1 MSKEDKKLLESLN
14 INVKTKK
21 LNDTAK
27 ENIINCNTI
36 LELYEKNETLQKTLS
51 NMLTSDKSLDVNSID
66 DNIKSILKGSIK
78 KLCMIYRSRD
88 CDKFFWRA
96 FNTKYYYTL
105 ISQTKNTNIKEK
117 ETPALVI
124 FNGFVQTLK
133 DIDTLKPLNKDQT
146 VEALKSIVYE
156 RDNFNTINN
165 SDGEEKKDDGGCTPV
180 NKDGDVFCDDK
191 RVKVKMLNIY
201 CDKIVEILNRLL
213 EFEVLP
219 KVYITKLNNKL
230 YISKDLY
237 GNLNDE
243 NKKFFTTTKN
253 VNDKNIFDYILQ
265 KINLNLQKDT
275 PKEVDMLIDDIEQLK
290 NINNYKKDFGIKSD
304 VNAFAILENINTY
317 IDSGENDEI
326 KPLLTQVLNGTLD
339 LSEINKNDKELIK
352 CIMTYGGKVNGKEID
367 NIEDLSACSKT
378 ILKVYKTYKEL
389 RF

>member
-27 ENIINCNTI
+27 ENIKNCNTI
-36 LELYEKNETLQKTLS
+36 LERYEKNETLQKTLS
-51 NMLTSDKSLDVNSID
+51 NMLTSDKPLDVDSID

-78 KLCMIYRSRD
+78 KLYMIYRSRD

-105 ISQTKNTNIKEK
+105 ISQTKNTNIKE
-117 ETPALVI
+117 TPALVI
-124 FNGFVQTLK
+124 FNSFVQTLK
-133 DIDTLKPLNKDQT
+133 NTDILKPSYGNQT

-156 RDNFNTINN
+156 RDNFDTINN

-191 RVKVKMLNIY
+191 RVKMLNIY

-213 EFEVLP
+213 KFGVLP
-219 KVYITKLNNKL
+219 KVYI
-230 YISKDLY
+230 SVKDFDSL
-237 GNLNDE
+237 DSA

-253 VNDKNIFDYILQ
+253 VKDKNIFDYILQ
-265 KINLNLQKDT
+265 TINLNLQKDT
-275 PKEVDMLIDDIEQLK
+275 PKEVDILVRGITNNLEQILQIQQINKYK
-290 NINNYKKDFGIKSD
+290 NDVGIHL
-304 VNAFAILENINTY
+304 NAFTILENINTY
-317 IDSGENDEI
+317 IGSGKNGDI
-326 KPLLTQVLNGTLD
+326 TSLLTQVLNGTLD

-367 NIEDLSACSKT
+367 NIEDLSACSNT
-378 ILKVYKTYKEL
+378 ILIVYKTYKEL